1 MLPVL
6 QLGPLAIQVPGLVLL
21 LGLWLGLS
29 LAERHSAR
37 RGVHPNLLY
46 NLTLVGLLAG
56 VIGSRLGYAARYPA
70 AFAASPLSLISL
82 NPGLLDPLGGVAIG
96 LIAAL
101 IYANR
106 KKMMLLP
113 TLDALTPL
121 LAVMGVAINLAN
133 LASGSAFGKPT
144 NLPWG
149 IELWGEVRH
158 PAQVYETLAAIA
170 LLVFFWPSRQQF
182 STWKAGV
189 YFLAFIAASAAFRL
203 FLEAFRGDSVVM
215 DNGLRVAQLAA
226 WMVLAI
232 ALFALHRI
240 QQTPATGNQDN

>member
-6 QLGPLAIQVPGLVLL
+6 QVGPLAIQVPGLVLL

-29 LAERHSAR
+29 LAERHASK
-37 RGVHPNLLY
+37 RGIDPNLLY
-46 NLTLVGLLAG
+46 NLTLIGLLAG
-56 VIGSRLGYAARYPA
+56 VLGSRLIYVARYPA
-70 AFAASPLSLISL
+70 SFAASPLSLFSL

-106 KKMMLLP
+106 KKLELLP

-121 LAVMGVAINLAN
+121 LAVMSVAMGLAN

-144 NLPWG
+144 VMPWG

-158 PAQVYETLAAIA
+158 PAQVYQTLAAVA
-170 LLVFFWPSRQQF
+170 LLVIFWPARQRF
-182 STWKAGV
+182 MVWKPGV
-189 YFLAFIAASAAFRL
+189 YFLAFLASSAAVRL
-203 FLEAFRGDSVVM
+203 FLETFRGDSTLTAY
-215 DNGLRVAQLAA
+215 GLRTAQLFA
-226 WMVLAI
+226 WVILAI
-232 ALFALHRI
+232 SLFALYRIHRT
-240 QQTPATGNQDN
+240 QTPANTLP